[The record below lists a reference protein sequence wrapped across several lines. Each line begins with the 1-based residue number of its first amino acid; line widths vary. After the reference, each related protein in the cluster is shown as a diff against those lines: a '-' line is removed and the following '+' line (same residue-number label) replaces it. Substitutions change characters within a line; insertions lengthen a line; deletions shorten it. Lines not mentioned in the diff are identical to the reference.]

1 MIFRPRQK
9 RQILDLPLELNG
21 HKIDQVKEVN
31 KFLGVVLDE
40 CMTWKH
46 HISHVASKISKSVG
60 IMYKSSFCLSKS
72 ALRLLF
78 YALLYPYLQYCITVW
93 GSTYPSNLYRIVL
106 IQKRVIRVINI

>member
-60 IMYKSSFCLSKS
+60 IMYKSSFCLSINQHYVCS
-72 ALRLLF
+72 FMLSYILI
-78 YALLYPYLQYCITVW
+78 C
-93 GSTYPSNLYRIVL
+93 NIVL
-106 IQKRVIRVINI
+106 QFGVQLILLIYIVLS